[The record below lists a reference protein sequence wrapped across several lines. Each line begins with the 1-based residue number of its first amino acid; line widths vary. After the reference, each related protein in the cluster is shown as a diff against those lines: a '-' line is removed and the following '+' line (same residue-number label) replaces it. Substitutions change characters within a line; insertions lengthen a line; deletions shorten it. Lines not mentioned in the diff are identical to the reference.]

1 MMSAFCIDPRNL
13 KIRRARIMGKMIARK
28 GIRGNEGSCWKSI
41 SQERPENRLDPPV
54 SGDTRPVSSRM
65 TKSREYG
72 KKSRLKQTSHRE
84 ADKEAWYLEIS
95 YIIH

>member
-1 MMSAFCIDPRNL
+1 
-13 KIRRARIMGKMIARK
+13 MGKMIARK
-28 GIRGNEGSCWKSI
+28 GIRGNEGSCCKNI

-72 KKSRLKQTSHRE
+72 KKSKLEKTTPRV
-84 ADKEAWYLEIS
+84 ANKEAMYFEIWDFCVMR
-95 YIIH
+95 I